1 MSGGKDTRLTKCD
14 VTANDMFDKT
24 HGVALRLWDLDEE
37 EELPADEDLLERGE
51 LGEIAFFFFFDFLLV
66 LAGAAGTLCE

>member
-1 MSGGKDTRLTKCD
+1 MTKCD
-14 VTANDMFDKT
+14 ATANRMVDRT

-37 EELPADEDLLERGE
+37 EELPADEDQLERGE
-51 LGEIAFFFFFDFLLV
+51 LGEDAFFCFFDFSLE